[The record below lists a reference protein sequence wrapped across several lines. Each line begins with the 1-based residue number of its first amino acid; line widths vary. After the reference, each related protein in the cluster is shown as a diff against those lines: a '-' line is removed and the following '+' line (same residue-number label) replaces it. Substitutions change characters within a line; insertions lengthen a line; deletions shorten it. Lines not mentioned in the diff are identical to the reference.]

1 MKSGD
6 SQGALG
12 LVVARV
18 PVLVAPPLVVVIA
31 HAIASLGF
39 QLYEHYPLLDI
50 PMHVLGG
57 IAIAFMFC
65 GLVKLIEELGL
76 LRFGHESIRLLFLA
90 SLLTSSAV
98 GWEFVEF
105 VSDRVFDTG
114 AQVGLEDT
122 LLDMFVGIVGGLC
135 CIGVIRVRGRGKQ
148 RRAGEDADTA

>member
-1 MKSGD
+1 MTSND
-6 SQGALG
+6 SQVDLG
-12 LVVARV
+12 LVVARL
-18 PVLVAPPLVVVIA
+18 PVLLAPPLAVVLV

-39 QLYEHYPLLDI
+39 QLYEHYPPLDI
-50 PMHVLGG
+50 PMHAAGG

-65 GLVKLIEELGL
+65 GLVRLIEDLGL

-105 VSDRVFDTG
+105 VSDRVLDTG

-122 LLDMFVGIVGGLC
+122 LLDMFLGIVGGLC
-135 CIGVIRVRGRGKQ
+135 CIGVVRVRGRGKW
-148 RRAGEDADTA
+148 RRAGGDADTA